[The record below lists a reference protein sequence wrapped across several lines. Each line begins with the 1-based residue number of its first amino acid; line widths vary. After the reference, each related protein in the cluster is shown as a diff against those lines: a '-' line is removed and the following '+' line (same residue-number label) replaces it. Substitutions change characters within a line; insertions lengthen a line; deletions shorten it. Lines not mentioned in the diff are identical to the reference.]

1 MHVLLAKYATQVHVK
16 ELLHVVLLVMMEKYV
31 CLVHVN
37 VEIMLPVQILK
48 FVLMETVLNN
58 VHLLVQ
64 LEKHV
69 IEEYV
74 NAVW

>member
-1 MHVLLAKYATQVHVK
+1 
-16 ELLHVVLLVMMEKYV
+16 MMEKYV